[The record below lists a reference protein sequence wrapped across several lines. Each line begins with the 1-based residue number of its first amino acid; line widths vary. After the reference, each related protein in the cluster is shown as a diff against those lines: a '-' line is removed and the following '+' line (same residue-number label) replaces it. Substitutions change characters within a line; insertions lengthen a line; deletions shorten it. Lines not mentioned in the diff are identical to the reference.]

1 MLILAGG
8 KFIVANRGYGML
20 PILVATLH
28 PRAPLIHLALGV
40 SVVLELDSRLGFAMP
55 PSACITSPVG
65 YSDRVLYASKRRH
78 YGWTPIR
85 PDGRFQPGE

>member
-28 PRAPLIHLALGV
+28 RTVPLIHLAVGV
-40 SVVLELDSRLGFAMP
+40 SVVLELNSRLGFAIP
-55 PSACITSPVG
+55 PSTCIYIP
-65 YSDRVLYASKRRH
+65 
-78 YGWTPIR
+78 GWI
-85 PDGRFQPGE
+85 Q